1 MPGALRTYWIGW
13 SLLVASLV
21 SWLAAA
27 VYFEY
32 TDHAF
37 IISTLLQAAGVL
49 LALALAYFF
58 FEHRSQVRQKKIDLT
73 VGWTVDR
80 LRNFAKGAVTTTVKQ
95 WQEHP
100 HRHNAFGAHNIAR
113 TFEEAR
119 PFVLSRS
126 RSIDDY
132 DSGIDSFD
140 SLHWVFRNFED
151 LTSYCAQSFR
161 TIGPALMESGSLIRA
176 MVNLEGRVESEK
188 RVWEEFRIRMIDT
201 PLPREAS
208 YNLLVIA
215 ELAIRLV
222 DVLDSK
228 NLSGDPEY
236 EHHRQFAPEVIWRSD
251 KWGEW
256 RR

>member
-1 MPGALRTYWIGW
+1 M
-13 SLLVASLV
+13 
-21 SWLAAA
+21 
-27 VYFEY
+27 
-32 TDHAF
+32 
-37 IISTLLQAAGVL
+37 
-49 LALALAYFF
+49 
-58 FEHRSQVRQKKIDLT
+58 
-73 VGWTVDR
+73 
-80 LRNFAKGAVTTTVKQ
+80 KQ

-100 HRHNAFGAHNIAR
+100 HRHKDFGEHNIAR

-126 RSIDDY
+126 RSINDY

-140 SLHWVFRNFED
+140 SLHWVFRNFEE

-161 TIGPALMESGSLIRA
+161 TIGPALMESGTLIRA

-188 RVWEEFRIRMIDT
+188 RVWEEFRIRMNDT

-215 ELAIRLV
+215 EVAIRLV

-236 EHHRQFAPEVIWRSD
+236 EYARQFAPEVSWRSNE
-251 KWGEW
+251 WGEW